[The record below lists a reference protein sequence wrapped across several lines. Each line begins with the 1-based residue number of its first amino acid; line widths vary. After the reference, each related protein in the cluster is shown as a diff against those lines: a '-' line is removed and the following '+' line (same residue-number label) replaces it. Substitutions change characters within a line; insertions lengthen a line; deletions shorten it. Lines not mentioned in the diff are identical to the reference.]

1 MSVETASA
9 VVWGDTVVEATYA
22 GHPGLVYEPRPRSL
36 VALLDESARFGERT
50 FLVQGEQRVTFAQFR
65 RAAVAASG
73 VLQGHG
79 VEPGDRVLIWAYNSP
94 AWVLA
99 MWACWVAGAVPVL
112 GNRWWSGDELAAAVE
127 EAGCTTMITDAA
139 DIGRV
144 DVVSVPMSS
153 IAACLDATVD
163 APGEALDAAEIPD
176 EDAEA
181 MVLFTSGSSG
191 QAKGVRLS
199 HRSVI
204 ANQHNL
210 LLRARRLPHQQRPD
224 DPQTVTLVT
233 VPLFH
238 IGGVT
243 GIVTQVVAGGR
254 LVFLHGRFDPAEVLE
269 LIEREGVTSW
279 GGVPTMAKRV
289 LDHPDFERR
298 DLSSLRSFP
307 LGGAPVPDVLL
318 DRLREKLP
326 HVSGGLAKTYGLS
339 ESGGFLTLARA
350 GDLADRP
357 GTTGRPYPIVE
368 IRIADPDDTGAGE
381 ILVRSPMVM
390 LGYLGVDDGTVD
402 TGGWLHTGDVG
413 RFEDGHL
420 FVTGRSKDVVIRGG
434 ENVACPHVEAELM
447 RHPDVLEA
455 AVLGIPHDDLGEE
468 LVATVVGAPGVDL
481 TVGALRAHAEQSL
494 AYFEVPTRWLIR
506 TEPLPTLPSGKVD
519 KQALRRDHLDHGRA

>member
-1 MSVETASA
+1 
-9 VVWGDTVVEATYA
+9 
-22 GHPGLVYEPRPRSL
+22 
-36 VALLDESARFGERT
+36 
-50 FLVQGEQRVTFAQFR
+50 
-65 RAAVAASG
+65 
-73 VLQGHG
+73 
-79 VEPGDRVLIWAYNSP
+79 
-94 AWVLA
+94 

-112 GNRWWSGDELAAAVE
+112 GNRWWSDDELAAAVE
-127 EAGCTTMITDAA
+127 AAGCTTMVTDAA
-139 DIGRV
+139 TIERLAIV
-144 DVVSVPMSS
+144 PVPMSS
-153 IAACLDATVD
+153 IAACLDGTFD
-163 APGEALDAAEIPD
+163 ADGEAFGAAEIPD

-191 QAKGVRLS
+191 EAKGVRLS

-224 DPQTVTLVT
+224 DPQTITLVT

-254 LVFLHGRFDPAEVLE
+254 LVFLRGRFDPAEVLE
-269 LIEREGVTSW
+269 LIEAEGVTSW

-326 HVSGGLAKTYGLS
+326 HVAPGLAKTYGLS

-350 GDLADRP
+350 ADLADHP
-357 GTTGRPYPIVE
+357 GTAGRPYPIVE
-368 IRIADPDDTGAGE
+368 IRIVEPDDMGAGE
-381 ILVRSPMVM
+381 ILIRSPMVM
-390 LGYLGVDDGTVD
+390 LGYVGIDDGTVD
-402 TGGWLHTGDVG
+402 NEGWLHTGDVG

-434 ENVACPHVEAELM
+434 ENVACPHVEAELL

-468 LVATVVGAPGVDL
+468 LAATVVPVPGVDL
-481 TVGALRAHAEQSL
+481 SVAALRSHAEQSL

-506 TEPLPTLPSGKVD
+506 TEPLPTLASGKVD
-519 KQALRRDHLDHGRA
+519 KQALRRDHVEHVRT